1 MVTGNDV
8 WLQREQVRY
17 VAVCGQ
23 MHGCVLWKVATFLF
37 HSLLFLI
44 FLNLWEELS
53 IIYLLALFDCS
64 FNFYGNI
71 SGRLWKYRK
80 RRRWPASCISYILYH
95 IFDITYHTSYIIYHV
110 SYIIY
115 YVMYCW
121 KPSDYKAG
129 SCHRKTSDSFT
140 HFPTLHM
147 ARCSMWLR
155 LPKKVIKVIFSL
167 NSLESLLKFDEAILS
182 MKTSKTEET
191 QIGSSL
197 S

>member
-1 MVTGNDV
+1 
-8 WLQREQVRY
+8 
-17 VAVCGQ
+17 

-37 HSLLFLI
+37 HLFLFLI
-44 FLNLWEELS
+44 FFNPWEKLS
-53 IIYLLALFDCS
+53 IIYLLSLFDCS
-64 FNFYGNI
+64 FDFYWNI
-71 SGRLWKYRK
+71 LGRLWEYRK
-80 RRRWPASCISYILYH
+80 RRRWPASCISYIRYH
-95 IFDITYHTSYIIYHV
+95 ISYTIPRISYITYH
-110 SYIIY
+110 
-115 YVMYCW
+115 VMSCW

-129 SCHRKTSDSFT
+129 SCHCKTSDSFT
-140 HFPTLHM
+140 HFPSLHM

-167 NSLESLLKFDEAILS
+167 NSLESILKFDEAILS